1 MENFSNLFECN
12 ICFQNYDS
20 DFHIPLILSCGHN
33 ICSSS
38 VEKLFNNTMLKC
50 PICRQN
56 NVYQDIEDISPNFA
70 LI

>member
-1 MENFSNLFECN
+1 MESLNTLFECT
-12 ICFQNYDS
+12 ICFQSYDA
-20 DFHIPLILSCGHN
+20 DFHVPLILSCGHN

-38 VEKLFNNTMLKC
+38 VEKLYNNTILKC

-56 NVYQDIEDISPNFA
+56 NVYQDIDDISPNFS